1 VIINQNTKVG
11 QILSVNTK
19 HPQTAGIAAADQ
31 VYCLGTATINSLFAA
46 GFVDN
51 SVQAYTYDTK
61 SGTRTF
67 FQNRFGVGTIGT
79 QSVVVANDRE
89 MQDKVAADPYGI
101 GYMSNA
107 LVDLTRVQVL
117 GILKAQP
124 EIYPNSNVKTRWLKP
139 ADYTSFTG
147 YRALTVTTS
156 AGVPNFMTHATAN
169 STVLNSANL
178 TNGPLYKL
186 GYDL

>member
-1 VIINQNTKVG
+1 
-11 QILSVNTK
+11 
-19 HPQTAGIAAADQ
+19 
-31 VYCLGTATINSLFAA
+31 
-46 GFVDN
+46 
-51 SVQAYTYDTK
+51 
-61 SGTRTF
+61 
-67 FQNRFGVGTIGT
+67 
-79 QSVVVANDRE
+79 VVANDRE

-139 ADYTSFTG
+139 ADYTGFTG
-147 YRALTVTTS
+147 YRQLYVTTS
-156 AGVPNFMTHATAN
+156 ATAPNFVYSATAN
-169 STVLNSANL
+169 SATLCTNTTTL
-178 TNGPLYKL
+178 TAAMANGPLYKL